1 MALQGLD
8 LSVREGEM
16 VGVVGA
22 SGSGKTTLMNVLG
35 GLTRPSAGQVIVDGQ
50 NLLKLS
56 NRELTTYRQVDVG
69 FVWQQ
74 GSRNLIPYLSALD
87 NIKLPMT
94 LAGQTGTQ
102 VDKRARELMDLV
114 DLADRYNHKPI
125 ALSGGEQQ
133 RVAIAVALANEPK
146 LLLADE
152 PTGELDS
159 VTSDQVYN
167 LFRRLNRDLG
177 LTICIV
183 SHDPLIAQHVGRV
196 VAIRDG
202 KLASETV
209 LRRRKRKARP
219 QDGSALPGGGQEGW
233 EEHFEELIVLDSAGR
248 LQIPKSYREQLSIEN
263 RVEMEVTERGL
274 LIRPAQNLEETSS
287 QSEIQIE
294 QEIRAGD
301 NGKPGRFAVPAGLAQ
316 SRSSRRARKGADMSA
331 AAIVAQDVSRVYASD
346 SGEVAA
352 IQDVT
357 FEIESGQF
365 VALRGRS
372 GSGKTTLLNCLGG
385 LDNPTRGSIL
395 IYGDDISGL
404 EERQRT
410 HWRARG

>member
-1 MALQGLD
+1 MASEDPFVNCNELYKIFKVADIEVMALQGLD

-94 LAGQTGTQ
+94 LAGQTGVQ

-114 DLADRYNHKPI
+114 DLADRYNHKPM

-152 PTGELDS
+152 PTGDLDS

-167 LFRRLNRDLG
+167 LFRRLNRELG
-177 LTICIV
+177 LTVCIV
-183 SHDPLIAQHVGRV
+183 SHDPLVAQHVGRV

-209 LRRRKRKARP
+209 LRRRKRKP
-219 QDGSALPGGGQEGW
+219 QPHDESVSSLQGQEGW

-248 LQIPKSYREQLSIEN
+248 LQIPRAYREELAIEN
-263 RVEMEVTERGL
+263 RVEMEVTDRGL

-287 QSEIQIE
+287 QREIQIE
-294 QEIRAGD
+294 REIRAGD
-301 NGKPGRFAVPAGLAQ
+301 NGTRGRLF
-316 SRSSRRARKGADMSA
+316 SRLGRRKSA
-331 AAIVAQDVSRVYASD
+331 AEDA
-346 SGEVAA
+346 
-352 IQDVT
+352 
-357 FEIESGQF
+357 
-365 VALRGRS
+365 RGR
-372 GSGKTTLLNCLGG
+372 GRK
-385 LDNPTRGSIL
+385 
-395 IYGDDISGL
+395 
-404 EERQRT
+404 
-410 HWRARG
+410 

>member
-1 MALQGLD
+1 MATSNGAFLICDDLYKIFKVADIEVMALQGLD
-8 LSVREGEM
+8 LTVKRGEL

-35 GLTRPSAGQVIVDGQ
+35 GLTRPSAGQVIIDGK

-56 NRELTTYRQVDVG
+56 TRELTAYRQVEVG

-94 LAGQTGTQ
+94 LAGGAGKQNDQ
-102 VDKRARELMDLV
+102 RARELMDLV
-114 DLADRYNHKPI
+114 DLSDRYDHKPLQ
-125 ALSGGEQQ
+125 LSGGEQQ

-159 VTSDQVYN
+159 ATSDQVYE
-167 LFRRLNRDLG
+167 LFKRLNRDLG

-209 LRRRKRKARP
+209 RRNRPGVKRRP
-219 QDGSALPGGGQEGW
+219 ADAEAERAELAERW
-233 EEHFEELIVLDSAGR
+233 DDHFEELIVLDSAGR
-248 LQIPKSYREQLSIEN
+248 LQIPKQYREQLGFEN
-263 RVEMEVTERGL
+263 RVEMEVTEDSIV
-274 LIRPAQNLEETSS
+274 IRPAQNLEETSS
-287 QSEIQIE
+287 QSEIQLE
-294 QEIRAGD
+294 REIRVGD
-301 NGKPGRFAVPAGLAQ
+301 NGRRGGLMGRF
-316 SRSSRRARKGADMSA
+316 RRKS
-331 AAIVAQDVSRVYASD
+331 
-346 SGEVAA
+346 
-352 IQDVT
+352 
-357 FEIESGQF
+357 
-365 VALRGRS
+365 
-372 GSGKTTLLNCLGG
+372 
-385 LDNPTRGSIL
+385 
-395 IYGDDISGL
+395 
-404 EERQRT
+404 
-410 HWRARG
+410 